1 MKNIDYLK
9 TYNLLIL
16 YLNVEYLQAV
26 HFSTVQLPIKPKDI
40 FIHGSSS
47 NFYSCFFDTK
57 EDFMRY
63 IEEELVD
70 SEPCLVINDTDFDID
85 LNG

>member
-1 MKNIDYLK
+1 MIFNIKENYFDNGDY
-9 TYNLLIL
+9 
-16 YLNVEYLQAV
+16 AV
-26 HFSTVQLPIKPKDI
+26 DFSTVQLPIKPKDI

-47 NFYSCFFDTK
+47 DFYSCFFDTK

-70 SEPCLVINDTDFDID
+70 SEPCLEINDTDFDID